1 MIAGHSGYSGMGMAF
16 GHPFCI
22 LYYKVVVRCD
32 FLCGNKMFMLM
43 VITIS
48 KKEIFDEVEK
58 RSSLEGSVLPERME
72 GVWASADEGVFL
84 DSFWVEGYTAI
95 VQLMKRYLKSSTVSY
110 KLDQYD
116 KDEVLTI
123 EAEMPARYNSL
134 LDGSVSTDVKMLI
147 ACNVLHGWLEVKM
160 PEAAAKYDEEAKGY
174 AEDLRVKLLYRDAPD
189 DDFSSARTDDDL
201 MDKAEAELSS
211 ARTDDVKMDSGADN
225 SGVLSRKDYADA
237 VVINPEWEYIDDAKV
252 DAKPLRQEWN
262 KCEEFDDCLTR
273 IWRK

>member
-1 MIAGHSGYSGMGMAF
+1 
-16 GHPFCI
+16 
-22 LYYKVVVRCD
+22 
-32 FLCGNKMFMLM
+32 M

-84 DSFWVEGYTAI
+84 DSFWVEGYTAV
-95 VQLMKRYLKSSTVSY
+95 VQLMKRYLKSESVVRELSSY
-110 KLDQYD
+110 N

-123 EAEMPARYNSL
+123 SADMPARYNSL
-134 LDGSVSTDVKMLI
+134 LDGSVATDVKMLI

-160 PEAAAKYDEEAKGY
+160 PDAAAKYDEEAKGY

-211 ARTDDVKMDSGADN
+211 ARTDDDLMDKAEAELSSARTDDVKMDSGADN
-225 SGVLSRKDYADA
+225 GGMLSRKDYVDA

-252 DAKPLRQEWN
+252 DEKPLLQEWN
-262 KCEEFDDCLTR
+262 KCEGFDDCLTR
-273 IWRK
+273 IYRK